1 MRTVGGAV
9 LRLKRQRAG
18 KRGAAG
24 QGATRGWLPRLW
36 LFSDPLRLP
45 DPRAAAAAL
54 PRGAG
59 VVARGVAP
67 ALLPA
72 LARQRRGRGPLLLGG
87 DARGALRLRAGLHWP
102 DRPAGSG
109 LLAFLAARRAGAP
122 WALLSC
128 AAHGPAGLRRARR
141 LGADLVFLSPAFPT
155 PSHPGA
161 PSLGPWRWAA
171 LARRA
176 GRPVAA
182 LGGIVPGT
190 AGRLPPPCCG
200 LAAITALLRPGHS
213 VSMKSRSSQAEH
225 CPVQSA

>member
-1 MRTVGGAV
+1 MRTVGAAA

-18 KRGAAG
+18 
-24 QGATRGWLPRLW
+24 QGGTIRGWLPLLW
-36 LFSDPLRLP
+36 LFSDPARLP

-102 DRPAGSG
+102 DRATGPA
-109 LLAFLAARRAGAP
+109 LLPFLAARRAGAP

-128 AAHGPAGLRRARR
+128 AAHGPEGLRRARR

-161 PSLGPWRWAA
+161 PALGPWRWAA

-182 LGGIVPGT
+182 LGGIVAGT

-200 LAAITALLRPGHS
+200 LAAITALLHSRHS
-213 VSMKSRSSQAEH
+213 VSMKSRASQAEH
-225 CPVQSA
+225 CPPRSP